1 MRRLLSSLSLR
12 LALMFALVSVL
23 LLGSLG
29 FYLYYSL
36 ERELAWRD
44 DQSLLGRLEHMQA
57 LLNGRDSIEELRDRP
72 TLYANMLGNEDS
84 LLWVLRPGGE
94 VLIAVNPAG
103 LAVPVGLP
111 AGQTRLGYNEQGNA
125 RLAWRRLDQD
135 DLSLVLVA
143 GKLLAPRE
151 QMLAAYRLRL
161 LLALAGGALMAF
173 ALGWLVSR
181 RGLAPVRRLAAQAR
195 AIEVRRLHRRLS
207 TRQLPDELCELG
219 ESLNHMLSRL
229 EDGFGRLSRFSE
241 DLAHEIRTPL
251 SNLVG
256 HTEHTLRR
264 ARSRE
269 EYETLLAS
277 HLEEYQRLNR
287 MINSMLFLAR
297 SEQPQADI
305 KLEPVALAPLIEQL
319 CEYFEGMAEE
329 AGTPLLNRAA
339 GEVQA
344 DEELLRR
351 ALANLL
357 ANALRYGEPGRPI
370 TIGSEHTA
378 NGVAVFVHNKGPA
391 IAAEHLPRL
400 FDRFYRC
407 DPSRT
412 QGGDTGGLGLAIVDS
427 IMQLHGGE
435 VSVHS
440 DDDGTTFTLRF
451 PA

>member
-1 MRRLLSSLSLR
+1 M
-12 LALMFALVSVL
+12 
-23 LLGSLG
+23 
-29 FYLYYSL
+29 
-36 ERELAWRD
+36 
-44 DQSLLGRLEHMQA
+44 
-57 LLNGRDSIEELRDRP
+57 
-72 TLYANMLGNEDS
+72 
-84 LLWVLRPGGE
+84 
-94 VLIAVNPAG
+94 
-103 LAVPVGLP
+103 
-111 AGQTRLGYNEQGNA
+111 
-125 RLAWRRLDQD
+125 
-135 DLSLVLVA
+135 
-143 GKLLAPRE
+143 
-151 QMLAAYRLRL
+151 
-161 LLALAGGALMAF
+161 
-173 ALGWLVSR
+173 SR
-181 RGLAPVRRLAAQAR
+181 RGLRPVRRLAAEAG

-207 TRQLPDELCELG
+207 TQQLPDELRELG
-219 ESLNHMLSRL
+219 DSLNHMLARL

-256 HTEHTLRR
+256 HTEYTLRR
-264 ARSRE
+264 SRSTE
-269 EYETLLAS
+269 EYERLLAS
-277 HLEEYQRLNR
+277 HLEEYQRLSR

-297 SEQPQADI
+297 SEQPQAEI
-305 KLEPVALAPLIEQL
+305 KRFQVALAPLIEQL

-329 AGTPLLNRAA
+329 ANTVLVNRAR
-339 GEVQA
+339 GEVLA
-344 DEELLRR
+344 DGELLRR

-357 ANALRYGEPGRPI
+357 ANALRYGEPGQPI
-370 TIGSEHTA
+370 TMGSEQTA

-440 DDDGTTFTLRF
+440 DDDGTTFTLCF

>member
-1 MRRLLSSLSLR
+1 MKRVWSSLSLR
-12 LALMFALVSVL
+12 LSLMFALVSAL

-57 LLNGRDSIEELRDRP
+57 LLSSSDSITDLRDRP

-84 LLWVLRPGGE
+84 LLWVLNLDGE
-94 VLIAVNPAG
+94 VLISVNPAG
-103 LAVPVGLP
+103 LAVPTGLP
-111 AGQTRLGYNEQGNA
+111 AGETRLGYNLDGDA
-125 RLAWRRLDQD
+125 RLAWRRLE
-135 DLSLVLVA
+135 LNERSLMLVA

-181 RGLAPVRRLAAQAR
+181 RGLAPVRRLAAQAG
-195 AIEVRRLHRRLS
+195 AIEVRRLHRRLN
-207 TRQLPDELCELG
+207 TRALPDELRELG
-219 ESLNHMLSRL
+219 ESLNHMLARL

-251 SNLVG
+251 SNLMG
-256 HTEHTLRR
+256 HTEHSLRR
-264 ARSRE
+264 PRSTE

-277 HLEEYQRLNR
+277 QLEEYQRLAR
-287 MINSMLFLAR
+287 MVDSMLFLAR
-297 SEQPQADI
+297 TEQPQAQI
-305 KLEPVALAPLIEQL
+305 RLTSISLPSLVAQL
-319 CEYFEGMAEE
+319 CDYFEGMAEE
-329 AGTPLLNRAA
+329 ASMALVNRTE
-339 GEVQA
+339 GEVRA

-357 ANALRYGEPGRPI
+357 ANALRYGVPGQPI
-370 TIGSEHTA
+370 TISSGRTEK
-378 NGVAVFVHNKGPA
+378 GVFLSVHNMGPA
-391 IAAEHLPRL
+391 IASEHLPRL

-412 QGGDTGGLGLAIVDS
+412 QGGDTGGLGLSIVDS

-440 DDDGTTFTLRF
+440 DDNGTTFTLRF

>member
-1 MRRLLSSLSLR
+1 MKRVLSSLSLR
-12 LALMFALVSVL
+12 LALMFALVSAL

-29 FYLYYSL
+29 FYLYFSL

-57 LLNGRDSIEELRDRP
+57 LLSSTDSIGELRNRP

-84 LLWVLRPGGE
+84 LLWVLNLDGE
-94 VLIAVNPAG
+94 VLISVNPAG
-103 LAVPVGLP
+103 LAVPVGLS
-111 AGQTRLGYNEQGNA
+111 AGETRLGYNPEGNA
-125 RLAWRRLDQD
+125 RLAWRRLE
-135 DLSLVLVA
+135 LEGRSLMLVA

-151 QMLAAYRLRL
+151 QMLATYRLRL
-161 LLALAGGALMAF
+161 LLALAGGALVAF

-181 RGLAPVRRLAAQAR
+181 RGLYPVRRLAGEAG
-195 AIEVRRLHRRLS
+195 AIEVRQLHRRLN
-207 TRQLPDELCELG
+207 TRQLPDELRELG
-219 ESLNHMLSRL
+219 DSLNQMLARL

-256 HTEHTLRR
+256 HTEHSLRR
-264 ARSRE
+264 PRSTE

-277 HLEEYQRLNR
+277 HLEEYQRLAR
-287 MINSMLFLAR
+287 MVNSMLFLAR
-297 SEQPQADI
+297 TEQPQAEI
-305 KLEPVALAPLIEQL
+305 QLAPVTLTPLIEQL
-319 CEYFEGMAEE
+319 CDYFEGMAEE
-329 AGTPLLNRAA
+329 ANMALVNRAE
-339 GEVQA
+339 GQVQA

-357 ANALRYGEPGRPI
+357 ANALRYGEPGQPI
-370 TIGSEHTA
+370 TIGSEQVE
-378 NGVAVFVHNKGPA
+378 NGMAITVHNKGPA
-391 IAAEHLPRL
+391 IAEAHLSKL

-412 QGGDTGGLGLAIVDS
+412 NSGDTGGLGLAIVDS

>member
-1 MRRLLSSLSLR
+1 MKRVLSSLSLR
-12 LALMFALVSVL
+12 LALMFALVSAL

-29 FYLYYSL
+29 FYLYFSL

-57 LLNGRDSIEELRDRP
+57 LLTSSDSIDELRNRP

-84 LLWVLRPGGE
+84 LLWVLNLDGE
-94 VLIAVNPAG
+94 VLISVNPAG
-103 LAVPVGLP
+103 LAVPVGLS
-111 AGQTRLGYNEQGNA
+111 AGQTRLGYNDDGNA
-125 RLAWRRLDQD
+125 RLAWRPLKQGDT
-135 DLSLVLVA
+135 SLMLVA

-151 QMLAAYRLRL
+151 QMLAAYRWRL
-161 LLALAGGALMAF
+161 LLALAGGALVAF
-173 ALGWLVSR
+173 ALGWGVSR
-181 RGLAPVRRLAAQAR
+181 RGLRPVRRLAAEAG

-207 TRQLPDELCELG
+207 TQQLPDELRELG
-219 ESLNHMLSRL
+219 DSLNHMLARL

-264 ARSRE
+264 PRTTE
-269 EYETLLAS
+269 EYERLLAS
-277 HLEEYQRLNR
+277 HLEEYQRLSR

-297 SEQPQADI
+297 SEQPQAEI
-305 KLEPVALAPLIEQL
+305 KRFPVALAPLIEQL

-329 AGTPLLNRAA
+329 ANTVLVNRAR
-339 GEVQA
+339 GEVLA
-344 DEELLRR
+344 DGELLRR

-357 ANALRYGEPGRPI
+357 ANALRYGEPGQPI
-370 TIGSEHTA
+370 TIGSEQTA

-391 IAAEHLPRL
+391 IAGEHLPRL